1 MTSRTKRSGTIKAAR
16 ADKTATGRPGTDRTL
31 RLGTRGSDLALTQSR
46 DVARQLEAAG
56 YPTRLEVIRTSG
68 DRSQAPS
75 FGTIGAQGVFVREIE
90 TALLAGE
97 VDLAVHSFK
106 DLPTI
111 SPPGLVIAAVPARQD
126 PADVL
131 LVREERLDADEAG
144 WMALARGARVGTSSV
159 RRGAWLRHLRP
170 DIAVEPLR
178 GNVPTRVRKLREGLY
193 DAIVLAAAG
202 IARLEEGGDALEGA
216 LEGLVTLRLD
226 PRRFVPAPAQ
236 GALAVQCRIDRADVL
251 AALAGLDDPE
261 SRSAVAVERAALARA
276 EGGCNTAFGAYCV
289 ADESGF
295 DLTAMLERNG
305 RLLAAGVRGETPELA
320 VENLWELLGA
330 PA

>member
-1 MTSRTKRSGTIKAAR
+1 MTSQAKRPRAGKAA
-16 ADKTATGRPGTDRTL
+16 ADKTL
-31 RLGTRGSDLALTQSR
+31 RLGTRGSDLALTQSAG
-46 DVARQLEAAG
+46 VARQLEAAG

-90 TALLAGE
+90 NALLAGE

-106 DLPTI
+106 DLPTL
-111 SPPGLVIAAVPARQD
+111 SPAELVIAAVPARED

-131 LVREERLDADEAG
+131 LVREDLIDAADSG
-144 WMALARGARVGTSSV
+144 WLPLARGVRVGTSSV
-159 RRGAWLRHLRP
+159 RRGAWLRHFRP
-170 DIAVEPLR
+170 DLAVVPLR
-178 GNVPTRVRKLREGLY
+178 GNVPTRVRKLREGQY

-216 LEGLVTLRLD
+216 LEGLTTLRLD

-236 GALAVQCRIDRADVL
+236 GALAVQCRTDRADVL
-251 AALAGLDDPE
+251 AALTGLDDPG
-261 SRSAVAVERAALARA
+261 SRAAVAIERQALARA

-289 ADESGF
+289 PDESGF
-295 DLTAMLERNG
+295 ELTAMLERNR

-320 VENLWELLGA
+320 IENLWELLGA

>member
-1 MTSRTKRSGTIKAAR
+1 VTSNGKRGRAGKATAGKSGT
-16 ADKTATGRPGTDRTL
+16 DTTL
-31 RLGTRGSDLALTQSR
+31 RLGTRGSDLALTQSGG
-46 DVARQLEAAG
+46 VARQLEAAG

-90 TALLAGE
+90 NALLAGE
-97 VDLAVHSFK
+97 IDLAVHSFK
-106 DLPTI
+106 DLPTL
-111 SPPGLVIAAVPARQD
+111 SPPGLTIAAVPARED

-131 LVREERLDADEAG
+131 LVREELIGAADAG
-144 WMALARGARVGTSSV
+144 WMPLARGVRVGTSSV
-159 RRGAWLRHLRP
+159 RRGAWLRHFRP
-170 DIAVEPLR
+170 DLAVEPLR
-178 GNVPTRVRKLREGLY
+178 GNVPTRVRKLREGHY

-216 LEGLVTLRLD
+216 LEGLATLRLD

-236 GALAVQCRIDRADVL
+236 GALAVQCRADRADVL
-251 AALAGLDDPE
+251 AALARLDDPA
-261 SRSAVAVERAALARA
+261 SRSAVAIEREALARA

-289 ADESGF
+289 PDESGF
-295 DLTAMLERNG
+295 ELTAMLERNG

-320 VENLWELLGA
+320 IGNLWELLGA